1 MAQEQVS
8 VVLDLNQYGI
18 NQQLTISVPKTIEGV
33 TYNEGDA
40 FVPRNQI
47 EINSVERIAGKV
59 AGTVAKSTG
68 TEQMII
74 DRVDEI
80 NDPLGF
86 KMKQAKQAA
95 NAPGAPGF
103 MSAMAEF
110 GDILPGGQPFEPG
123 KIGKGLA
130 NFGIRALTGEDPK
143 SRISDV
149 TAIGA
154 DVGAA
159 AVVGD
164 LMGADKIPNGMK
176 NLRLANTFNKKL
188 AVIAG
193 AGATGKAV
201 GNEAYELINDAIR
214 YFEGIPNPTEAVKND
229 QQLRELLDMRNEL
242 LFSGGALG
250 LQRVFGY
257 VKPFLGNILG
267 VKSKAAKEAAKKG
280 EELGI
285 PMNVFSVSE
294 SGFVQG
300 AGKVIGLFPFVAT
313 KARQAQNVQRVAVAD
328 TINRTMNNLSP
339 IGLFSEAGML
349 ANKEFRNMV
358 SQFAGT
364 KTVLYNRA
372 LSIGDKVGD
381 AFLPTERL
389 RKQAQALQEFYY
401 GPQGMAG
408 AADEAALTVAD
419 PRGYGNLKFDEII
432 KKFTGDADDFR
443 TAIMSLAT
451 LNQDH
456 ITGRQFRKLQN
467 QLNTLK
473 SVASEKKSLGVDMG
487 GVDDM
492 TNTMIEILNDTDA
505 YKDLQDPAKD
515 ALVSEFGAA
524 MQLANDFFFQNVGK
538 TQGRTAQ
545 IIAMGDPNALKA
557 GADVAPA
564 FYTPDMLTKI
574 LINDE
579 TMIAPLAI
587 KEMKESLGADAVK
600 AAVRSH
606 LDESIRGATSY
617 ISGTVPIQD
626 LAGKAALEGGQA
638 TVKQVPFNIPIVDV
652 NNLKNAFGMNNPNRI
667 ATMKEVF
674 GEDQYR
680 MLEDTLNLAQ
690 NVEQVDFGFVSDF
703 VKRRGFL
710 GGIGA
715 IRNVIPGLAMGGTVV
730 ANPFQGVGT
739 VILARYGMSKMADPK
754 FLKSVQTLMN
764 PDLSAEAKNTA
775 MARLGTM
782 VFDDES
788 DNRDVPA
795 SVTENYDPNNPVD
808 VMRLLIFAG
817 QNNVSY
823 PGSED
828 MVIQVED
835 DGRVSDIEISKAQ
848 SKQVFSDNAQGGVDS
863 VNELNAA
870 SVTEPVAPQ
879 TSDPFLDVDFASM
892 VDQTGVGMG
901 TSAPTNLNDAQRAA
915 LAGGNL
921 DEAIALGNRG
931 MV

>member
-1 MAQEQVS
+1 MAQAQVN

-18 NQQLTISVPKTIEGV
+18 NQQITISVPQTIEGV
-33 TYNEGDA
+33 TYKEGDM
-40 FVPRNQI
+40 FTPRNQI

-59 AGTVAKSTG
+59 AGGIAKSTG

-74 DRVDEI
+74 DRIDEI

-86 KMKQAKQAA
+86 KMKQAKKAA

-110 GDILPGGQPFEPG
+110 KDILPGGQPFEPG
-123 KIGKGLA
+123 KIGEGLA
-130 NFGIRALTGEDPK
+130 NFGIRTLTGEDPK

-176 NLRLANTFNKKL
+176 NLKLANTFNKKL
-188 AVIAG
+188 AVVAG
-193 AGATGKAV
+193 AGMVGKQV
-201 GNEAYELINDAIR
+201 GNEAYELINDTIR
-214 YFEGIPNPTEAVKND
+214 YFEGIPDPTEAVKND

-313 KARQAQNVQRVAVAD
+313 KARQAQNVQRVAIANR
-328 TINRTMNNLSP
+328 INSTMNDLSP
-339 IGLFSEAGML
+339 IGLFSEAGLL

-372 LSIGDKVGD
+372 LNIGDKVGD
-381 AFLPTERL
+381 AFLPTKRL
-389 RKQAQALQEFYY
+389 KDQAMALQEFYY

-419 PRGYGNLKFDEII
+419 PRGYGSLKFDEII

-456 ITGRQFRKLQN
+456 MTGRQFRKLQR

-473 SVASEKKSLGVDMG
+473 QVASEKKSLGVDMG

-505 YKDLQDPAKD
+505 YKNLADPAKD
-515 ALVSEFGAA
+515 ALVKEFGAA

-545 IIAMGDPNALKA
+545 ILAMGDPNIGKA
-557 GADVAPA
+557 GSDVAPA

-579 TMIAPLAI
+579 SMIAPLAI
-587 KEMKESLGADAVK
+587 KEMKDALGEDAVK

-606 LDESIRGATSY
+606 LDESIRGSTSY
-617 ISGTVPIQD
+617 ISGTVPIED
-626 LAGKAALEGGQA
+626 LAKEGA
-638 TVKQVPFNIPIVDV
+638 IKQVPFNIPIVDV
-652 NNLKNAFGMNNPNRI
+652 NHLKNAFGMNNPNRI

-674 GEDQYR
+674 GEKQYQ

-690 NVEQVDFGFVSDF
+690 QVEQVDFGFVSDF

-710 GGIGA
+710 GGVGA
-715 IRNVIPGLAMGGTVV
+715 IRNVLPGLAMGGTVV

-764 PDLSAEAKNTA
+764 PDLSAEAKNNA
-775 MARLGTM
+775 MFRLGTM

-788 DNRDVPA
+788 NNRDVPA
-795 SVTENYDPNNPVD
+795 SVTENYNPNNPVD

-848 SKQVFSDNAQGGVDS
+848 SKQVFTDNAQGGIES

-870 SVTEPVAPQ
+870 SVTEPVASQ
-879 TSDPFLDVDFASM
+879 AKDPFLDVDFASM

-901 TSAPTNLNDAQRAA
+901 SSAPTNLNDAQRAA

>member
-1 MAQEQVS
+1 M
-8 VVLDLNQYGI
+8 
-18 NQQLTISVPKTIEGV
+18 
-33 TYNEGDA
+33 
-40 FVPRNQI
+40 
-47 EINSVERIAGKV
+47 
-59 AGTVAKSTG
+59 
-68 TEQMII
+68 
-74 DRVDEI
+74 
-80 NDPLGF
+80 
-86 KMKQAKQAA
+86 
-95 NAPGAPGF
+95 
-103 MSAMAEF
+103 
-110 GDILPGGQPFEPG
+110 
-123 KIGKGLA
+123 
-130 NFGIRALTGEDPK
+130 
-143 SRISDV
+143 
-149 TAIGA
+149 
-154 DVGAA
+154 
-159 AVVGD
+159 
-164 LMGADKIPNGMK
+164 
-176 NLRLANTFNKKL
+176 
-188 AVIAG
+188 
-193 AGATGKAV
+193 
-201 GNEAYELINDAIR
+201 
-214 YFEGIPNPTEAVKND
+214 
-229 QQLRELLDMRNEL
+229 
-242 LFSGGALG
+242 
-250 LQRVFGY
+250 
-257 VKPFLGNILG
+257 
-267 VKSKAAKEAAKKG
+267 
-280 EELGI
+280 
-285 PMNVFSVSE
+285 
-294 SGFVQG
+294 
-300 AGKVIGLFPFVAT
+300 
-313 KARQAQNVQRVAVAD
+313 
-328 TINRTMNNLSP
+328 
-339 IGLFSEAGML
+339 
-349 ANKEFRNMV
+349 
-358 SQFAGT
+358 
-364 KTVLYNRA
+364 
-372 LSIGDKVGD
+372 
-381 AFLPTERL
+381 
-389 RKQAQALQEFYY
+389 ALQEFYY

-419 PRGYGNLKFDEII
+419 PRGYGSLKFDEII

-451 LNQDH
+451 LNQEH

-473 SVASEKKSLGVDMG
+473 QVASEKKSLGVDMG

-505 YKDLQDPAKD
+505 YKNLDDPAKD
-515 ALVSEFGAA
+515 ALVKEFGAA

-545 IIAMGDPNALKA
+545 ILAMGDPNIGKA
-557 GADVAPA
+557 GSDVAPA

-579 TMIAPLAI
+579 SMIAPLAI
-587 KEMKESLGADAVK
+587 KEMKDALGEDAVK

-606 LDESIRGATSY
+606 LDESIRGSTSY
-617 ISGTVPIQD
+617 ISGTVPIED
-626 LAGKAALEGGQA
+626 LAKEGA
-638 TVKQVPFNIPIVDV
+638 IKQVPFNIPIVDV
-652 NNLKNAFGMNNPNRI
+652 NHLKNAFGMNNPNRI

-674 GEDQYR
+674 GEKQYQ

-690 NVEQVDFGFVSDF
+690 QVEQVDFGFVSDF

-710 GGIGA
+710 GGVGA
-715 IRNVIPGLAMGGTVV
+715 IRNVLPGLAMGGTVV

-764 PDLSAEAKNTA
+764 PDLSAEAKNNA
-775 MARLGTM
+775 MFRLGTM

-788 DNRDVPA
+788 NNRDVPA
-795 SVTENYDPNNPVD
+795 SVTENYNPNNPVD

-848 SKQVFSDNAQGGVDS
+848 SKQVFTDNAQGGIES

-870 SVTEPVAPQ
+870 SVTEPVASQ
-879 TSDPFLDVDFASM
+879 AKDPFLDVDFASM

-901 TSAPTNLNDAQRAA
+901 SSAPTNLNDAQRAA

>member
-1 MAQEQVS
+1 MAQAQVN
-8 VVLDLNQYGI
+8 VVLDLSSYGI
-18 NQQLTISVPKTIEGV
+18 SQQITISVPQTIEGV
-33 TYNEGDA
+33 TYKEGDM
-40 FVPRNQI
+40 FTPRNQI
-47 EINSVERIAGKV
+47 ETNSVERIVGKV
-59 AGTVAKSTG
+59 AGQVAKSTG
-68 TEQMII
+68 TEQLII
-74 DRVDEI
+74 NRVDEI

-123 KIGKGLA
+123 KIGQGLA

-143 SRISDV
+143 SRLTDV

-154 DVGAA
+154 DLGTA

-176 NLRLANTFNKKL
+176 NFKLANTFNKKL
-188 AVIAG
+188 ALVAG
-193 AGATGKAV
+193 AGMAGKQV

-267 VKSKAAKEAAKKG
+267 VKSKTAKEAAKKG

-294 SGFVQG
+294 SGMVQG

-313 KARQAQNVQRVAVAD
+313 KARQAQNVQRVAVAEQ
-328 TINRTMNNLSP
+328 INMTMNNLSP

-372 LSIGDKVGD
+372 LGIGDKVGD
-381 AFLPTERL
+381 AFLPTKRL
-389 RKQAQALQEFYY
+389 KDQAMALQEFYY

-505 YKDLQDPAKD
+505 YKDLQDPAKN
-515 ALVSEFGAA
+515 ALVNEFGAA

-557 GADVAPA
+557 GSDVAPA

-606 LDESIRGATSY
+606 LDESIRASTQY
-617 ISGTVPIQD
+617 ISGTIPTLDMASPIID
-626 LAGKAALEGGQA
+626 EAGKR
-638 TVKQVPFNIPIVDV
+638 VMNIPFNIPIVDV
-652 NNLKNAFGMNNPNRI
+652 KNLKNAFGMNNPNRVESMI
-667 ATMKEVF
+667 EVF
-674 GEDQYR
+674 GKEQYNN
-680 MLEDTLNLAQ
+680 LKDTLDLAEM
-690 NVEQVDFGFVSDF
+690 VEQTDFGFVSDF

-710 GGIGA
+710 GGVGA

-730 ANPFQGVGT
+730 ANPFSGVGT

-764 PDLSAEAKNTA
+764 PDLSAEAKNNA

-795 SVTENYDPNNPVD
+795 AVTENYDPNNPVD

-828 MVIQVED
+828 MVIEVGD
-835 DGRVSDIEISKAQ
+835 DGRVGNIEISKAQ
-848 SKQVFSDNAQGGVDS
+848 SKQVFSENAQGGIDS
-863 VNELNAA
+863 VNEMEAA
-870 SVTEPVAPQ
+870 SVTEPVASQ
-879 TSDPFLDVDFASM
+879 ASDPFLDVDFASM

-901 TSAPTNLNDAQRAA
+901 STAPTNLNDAQRAA

>member
-1 MAQEQVS
+1 MAQAQVN
-8 VVLDLNQYGI
+8 VVLDLNSYGI
-18 NQQLTISVPKTIEGV
+18 NQQITISVPQTIEGV
-33 TYNEGDA
+33 TYKEGDM
-40 FVPRNQI
+40 FTPRNQI

-59 AGTVAKSTG
+59 AGGIAKSTG

-74 DRVDEI
+74 DRIDEI

-86 KMKQAKQAA
+86 KMKQAKKAA

-110 GDILPGGQPFEPG
+110 KDILPGGQPFEPG
-123 KIGKGLA
+123 KIGEGLA
-130 NFGIRALTGEDPK
+130 NFGIRTLTGEDPK

-176 NLRLANTFNKKL
+176 NLKLADTFNKKL
-188 AVIAG
+188 AVVAG
-193 AGATGKAV
+193 AGMVGKQV
-201 GNEAYELINDAIR
+201 GNEAYELINDTIR
-214 YFEGIPNPTEAVKND
+214 YFEGIPDPTEAVKND

-339 IGLFSEAGML
+339 IGLFSEAGLL

-372 LSIGDKVGD
+372 MGIADKVGD
-381 AFLPTERL
+381 AFLPTKRL
-389 RKQAQALQEFYY
+389 KDQAMALQEFYY

-451 LNQDH
+451 LNQEH

-473 SVASEKKSLGVDMG
+473 QVASEKKSLGVDMG

-505 YKDLQDPAKD
+505 YKDLQDPAKN
-515 ALVSEFGAA
+515 ALVKEYGAA

-545 IIAMGDPNALKA
+545 IIAMGDPNIGKA
-557 GADVAPA
+557 GSDVAPA

-579 TMIAPLAI
+579 SMIAPLAI
-587 KEMKESLGADAVK
+587 KEMKDALGEDAVK

-606 LDESIRGATSY
+606 LDESIRGSTSY
-617 ISGTVPIQD
+617 ISGTVPIED
-626 LAGKAALEGGQA
+626 LAKEGA
-638 TVKQVPFNIPIVDV
+638 IKQVPFNIPIVDV

-674 GEDQYR
+674 GEKQYQ
-680 MLEDTLNLAQ
+680 MLEDTLNLAT

-710 GGIGA
+710 GGVGA
-715 IRNVIPGLAMGGTVV
+715 IRNVLPGLAMGGTVV

-764 PDLSAEAKNTA
+764 PDLSAEAKNNA
-775 MARLGTM
+775 MFRLGTM

-788 DNRDVPA
+788 NNRDVPA
-795 SVTENYDPNNPVD
+795 SVTENYNPNNPVD

-848 SKQVFSDNAQGGVDS
+848 SKQVFTDNAQGGVES
-863 VNELNAA
+863 INELNAA
-870 SVTEPVAPQ
+870 SITEPVASQ

-901 TSAPTNLNDAQRAA
+901 SSAPTNLNDAQRAA

-931 MV
+931 VV

>member
-18 NQQLTISVPKTIEGV
+18 NKQLTISVPKTIEGV

-40 FVPRNQI
+40 FIPRNQI
-47 EINSVERIAGKV
+47 ETNSVERIAGKV
-59 AGTVAKSTG
+59 AGQVAKSTG

-123 KIGKGLA
+123 KIGQGLA
-130 NFGIRALTGEDPK
+130 NFGIRALTGDDPK

-149 TAIGA
+149 TAISA
-154 DVGAA
+154 DLGAA

-176 NLRLANTFNKKL
+176 NFKLANTFNKKL
-188 AVIAG
+188 ALVGG
-193 AGATGKAV
+193 AGMAGKQV

-267 VKSKAAKEAAKKG
+267 VKSKTAKEAAKKG

-294 SGFVQG
+294 SGMVQG

-339 IGLFSEAGML
+339 IGLFSETGML
-349 ANKEFRNMV
+349 ANKEFRKMV
-358 SQFAGT
+358 SNFAGT

-372 LSIGDKVGD
+372 LGIGDKVGD
-381 AFLPTERL
+381 AFLPTKRL
-389 RKQAQALQEFYY
+389 KDQAMALQEFYY
-401 GPQGMAG
+401 GPGGMAG
-408 AADEAALTVAD
+408 AGDEAALTVAD
-419 PRGYGNLKFDEII
+419 PRGYGSLKFDEII

-451 LNQDH
+451 LNQEH

-505 YKDLQDPAKD
+505 YKDLQDPAKN
-515 ALVSEFGAA
+515 ALVNEFGAA

-545 IIAMGDPNALKA
+545 ILAMGDPNIGKA
-557 GADVAPA
+557 GSDVAPA

-587 KEMKESLGADAVK
+587 KEMKDTLGGDAVK

-606 LDESIRGATSY
+606 LDESIRGSTSY
-617 ISGTVPIQD
+617 ISGTVPIEN
-626 LAGKAALEGGQA
+626 LAKEG
-638 TVKQVPFNIPIVDV
+638 VIEQVPFNIPIVDV
-652 NNLKNAFGMNNPNRI
+652 KSLKTAFGMDSPNRI

-680 MLEDTLNLAQ
+680 MLQDTLELAT

-710 GGIGA
+710 GGVGA

-764 PDLSAEAKNTA
+764 PDLSAEAKNNA

-795 SVTENYDPNNPVD
+795 AVTENYDPNNPVD

-848 SKQVFSDNAQGGVDS
+848 SKQVFSDNAQGGIES

-870 SVTEPVAPQ
+870 SVTEPVASQ
-879 TSDPFLDVDFASM
+879 ASDPFLDVDFASM

-901 TSAPTNLNDAQRAA
+901 SSAPTNLNDAQRAA

-931 MV
+931 VV

>member
-1 MAQEQVS
+1 MAQAQVN
-8 VVLDLNQYGI
+8 VVLDLSSYGI
-18 NQQLTISVPKTIEGV
+18 SQQITISVPQTIEGV
-33 TYNEGDA
+33 TYKEGDM
-40 FVPRNQI
+40 FTPRNQI
-47 EINSVERIAGKV
+47 ETNSVERIVGKV
-59 AGTVAKSTG
+59 AGQVAKSTG
-68 TEQMII
+68 TEQLII
-74 DRVDEI
+74 NRVDEI

-123 KIGKGLA
+123 KIGQGLA

-176 NLRLANTFNKKL
+176 NLKLANTFNKKL

-267 VKSKAAKEAAKKG
+267 VKSKTAKEAAKKG

-294 SGFVQG
+294 SGMVQG

-339 IGLFSEAGML
+339 IGLFSETGML
-349 ANKEFRNMV
+349 ANKEFRKMV
-358 SQFAGT
+358 SNFAGT

-372 LSIGDKVGD
+372 LGIGDKVGD
-381 AFLPTERL
+381 AFLPTKRL
-389 RKQAQALQEFYY
+389 KDQAMALQEFYY
-401 GPQGMAG
+401 GPGGMAG
-408 AADEAALTVAD
+408 AGDEAALTVAD
-419 PRGYGNLKFDEII
+419 PRGYGSLKFDEII

-451 LNQDH
+451 LNQEH

-505 YKDLQDPAKD
+505 YKDLQDPAKN
-515 ALVSEFGAA
+515 ALVNEFGAA

-545 IIAMGDPNALKA
+545 ILAMGDPNIGKA
-557 GADVAPA
+557 GSDVAPA

-587 KEMKESLGADAVK
+587 KEMKDTLGGDAVK

-606 LDESIRGATSY
+606 LDESIRGSTSY
-617 ISGTVPIQD
+617 ISGTVPIEN
-626 LAGKAALEGGQA
+626 LAKEG
-638 TVKQVPFNIPIVDV
+638 VIEQVPFNIPIVDV
-652 NNLKNAFGMNNPNRI
+652 KSLKTAFGMDSPNRI

-674 GEDQYR
+674 GEEQYR
-680 MLEDTLNLAQ
+680 MLQDTLELAT

-710 GGIGA
+710 GGVGA

-764 PDLSAEAKNTA
+764 PDLSAEAKNNA

-795 SVTENYDPNNPVD
+795 SVTENYNPNNPVD

-828 MVIQVED
+828 MVIEVGD
-835 DGRVSDIEISKAQ
+835 DGRVGNIEISKAQ

-870 SVTEPVAPQ
+870 SITEPVASQ
-879 TSDPFLDVDFASM
+879 ASDPFLDVDFASM

-901 TSAPTNLNDAQRAA
+901 SSAPTNLNDAQRAA

>member
-18 NQQLTISVPKTIEGV
+18 NKQLTISVPKTIEGV

-40 FVPRNQI
+40 FIPRNQI
-47 EINSVERIAGKV
+47 ETNSVERIAGKV
-59 AGTVAKSTG
+59 AGQVAKSTG

-123 KIGKGLA
+123 KIGQGLA
-130 NFGIRALTGEDPK
+130 NFGIRALTGDDPK

-149 TAIGA
+149 TAISA
-154 DVGAA
+154 DLGAA

-176 NLRLANTFNKKL
+176 NFKLANTFNKKL
-188 AVIAG
+188 ALVGG
-193 AGATGKAV
+193 AGMAGKQV

-267 VKSKAAKEAAKKG
+267 VKSKTAKEAAKKG

-294 SGFVQG
+294 SGMVQG

-339 IGLFSEAGML
+339 IGLFSETGML
-349 ANKEFRNMV
+349 ANKEFRKMV
-358 SQFAGT
+358 SNFAGT

-372 LSIGDKVGD
+372 LGIGDKVGD
-381 AFLPTERL
+381 AFLPTKRL
-389 RKQAQALQEFYY
+389 KDQAMALQEFYY
-401 GPQGMAG
+401 GPGGMAG
-408 AADEAALTVAD
+408 AGDEAALTVAD
-419 PRGYGNLKFDEII
+419 PRGYGSLKFDEII

-451 LNQDH
+451 LNQEH

-505 YKDLQDPAKD
+505 YKDLQDPAKN
-515 ALVSEFGAA
+515 ALVNEFGAA

-545 IIAMGDPNALKA
+545 ILAMGDPNIGKA
-557 GADVAPA
+557 GSDVAPA

-587 KEMKESLGADAVK
+587 KEMKDTLGGDAVK

-606 LDESIRGATSY
+606 LDESIRGSTSY
-617 ISGTVPIQD
+617 ISGTVPIEN
-626 LAGKAALEGGQA
+626 LAKEG
-638 TVKQVPFNIPIVDV
+638 VIEQVPFNIPIVDV
-652 NNLKNAFGMNNPNRI
+652 KSLKTAFGMDSPNRI

-680 MLEDTLNLAQ
+680 MLQDTLELAT

-710 GGIGA
+710 GGVGA

-764 PDLSAEAKNTA
+764 PDLSAEAKNNA

-795 SVTENYDPNNPVD
+795 SVTENYNPNNPVD

-823 PGSED
+823 PGNED

-848 SKQVFSDNAQGGVDS
+848 SKQVFSDNAQGGIES

-870 SVTEPVAPQ
+870 SVTEPVASQ
-879 TSDPFLDVDFASM
+879 ASDPFLDVDFASM

-901 TSAPTNLNDAQRAA
+901 SSAPTNLNDAQRAA

-931 MV
+931 VV

>member
-18 NQQLTISVPKTIEGV
+18 NKQLTISVPKTIEGV

-40 FVPRNQI
+40 FIPRNQI
-47 EINSVERIAGKV
+47 ETNSVERIAGKV
-59 AGTVAKSTG
+59 AGQVAKSTG

-123 KIGKGLA
+123 KIGQGLA
-130 NFGIRALTGEDPK
+130 NFGIRALTGDDPK

-149 TAIGA
+149 TAISA
-154 DVGAA
+154 DLGAA

-176 NLRLANTFNKKL
+176 NFKLANTFNKKL
-188 AVIAG
+188 ALVGG
-193 AGATGKAV
+193 AGMAGKQV

-267 VKSKAAKEAAKKG
+267 VKSKTAKEAAKKG

-294 SGFVQG
+294 SGMVQG

-339 IGLFSEAGML
+339 IGLFSETGML
-349 ANKEFRNMV
+349 ANKEFRKMV
-358 SQFAGT
+358 SNFAGT

-372 LSIGDKVGD
+372 LGIGDKVGD
-381 AFLPTERL
+381 AFLPTKRL
-389 RKQAQALQEFYY
+389 KDQAMALQEFYY
-401 GPQGMAG
+401 GPGGMAG
-408 AADEAALTVAD
+408 AGDEAALTVAD
-419 PRGYGNLKFDEII
+419 PRGYGSLKFDEII

-451 LNQDH
+451 LNQEH

-505 YKDLQDPAKD
+505 YKDLQDPAKN
-515 ALVSEFGAA
+515 ALVNEFGAA

-545 IIAMGDPNALKA
+545 ILAMGDPNIGKA
-557 GADVAPA
+557 GSDVAPA

-587 KEMKESLGADAVK
+587 KEMKDTLGGDAVK

-606 LDESIRGATSY
+606 LDESIRGSTSY
-617 ISGTVPIQD
+617 ISGTVPIEN
-626 LAGKAALEGGQA
+626 LAKEG
-638 TVKQVPFNIPIVDV
+638 VIEQVPFNIPIVDV
-652 NNLKNAFGMNNPNRI
+652 KSLKTAFGMDSPNRI

-680 MLEDTLNLAQ
+680 MLQDTLELAT

-710 GGIGA
+710 GGVGA

-764 PDLSAEAKNTA
+764 PDLSAEAKNNA

-795 SVTENYDPNNPVD
+795 SVTENYNPNNPVD

-848 SKQVFSDNAQGGVDS
+848 SKQVFSDNAQGGIES

-870 SVTEPVAPQ
+870 SVTEPVASQ
-879 TSDPFLDVDFASM
+879 ASDPFLDVDFASM

-901 TSAPTNLNDAQRAA
+901 SSAPTNLNDAQRAA

-931 MV
+931 VV

>member
-1 MAQEQVS
+1 MAQAQVN

-18 NQQLTISVPKTIEGV
+18 NQQITISVPQTIEGV
-33 TYNEGDA
+33 TYKEGDM
-40 FVPRNQI
+40 FTPRNQI
-47 EINSVERIAGKV
+47 ETDSVERIVGKV
-59 AGTVAKSTG
+59 AGGIAKSTG
-68 TEQMII
+68 TEQMIM
-74 DRVDEI
+74 DRVAEI
-80 NDPLGF
+80 NDPIGF
-86 KMKQAKQAA
+86 KLGQAKKEAS
-95 NAPGAPGF
+95 APGAPGL
-103 MSAMAEF
+103 MSAFGEF
-110 GDILPGGQPFEPG
+110 ADILPGGEAFEPG
-123 KIGKGLA
+123 KIGQGFK
-130 NFGIRALTGEDPK
+130 NFVVNSLVGDDPK
-143 SRISDV
+143 SRFSDV

-154 DVGAA
+154 DVAAAGMIMDANRVPNGTKNLKLINSLPKKYGLMLSAGAA
-159 AVVGD
+159 
-164 LMGADKIPNGMK
+164 
-176 NLRLANTFNKKL
+176 
-188 AVIAG
+188 
-193 AGATGKAV
+193 GKGV
-201 GNEAYELINDAIR
+201 GNEVYELMNDAVR
-214 YFEGIPNPTEAVKND
+214 YFEGIPDPAAAVAND

-250 LQRVFGY
+250 LQRVFKY
-257 VKPFLGNILG
+257 VKPFIGKVAG
-267 VKSKAAKEAAKKG
+267 VTSDAAKAAGKKG

-372 LSIGDKVGD
+372 LGIADKVGD
-381 AFLPTERL
+381 AFIPTKRL
-389 RKQAQALQEFYY
+389 KEQAMALQEFYY

-408 AADEAALTVAD
+408 MQDQAALTVRD
-419 PRGYGNLKFDEII
+419 PSGYGNLKFDEIV
-432 KKFTGDADDFR
+432 KKFTGDADAFR
-443 TAIMSLAT
+443 EALMSLAT
-451 LNQDH
+451 LQQDH
-456 ITGRQFRKLQN
+456 LTGRQFRKLQN
-467 QLNTLK
+467 TLNTLK
-473 SVASEKKSLGVDMG
+473 NVASEKKSLGVDMG
-487 GVDDM
+487 GVDDL
-492 TNTMIEILNDTDA
+492 TNTMIEMLNDTDA
-505 YKDLQDPAKD
+505 YKGLDDPAKD
-515 ALVSEFGAA
+515 ALVKEFGAA

-557 GADVAPA
+557 GSDVAPA

-587 KEMKESLGADAVK
+587 KEMKEALGKDAVQ

-606 LDESIRGATSY
+606 LDESIRGSTKY
-617 ISGTVPIQD
+617 ISGTVPIEQID
-626 LAGKAALEGGQA
+626 TSSGQA
-638 TVKQVPFNIPIVDV
+638 AIKQVPFNIPIVDV
-652 NNLKNAFGMNNPNRI
+652 DNLKNAFGMNNPNRI

-674 GEDQYR
+674 GEEQYKR
-680 MLEDTLNLAQ
+680 LQDTLELAEL
-690 NVEQVDFGFVSDF
+690 VEQTDFGFVSDF

-710 GGIGA
+710 GGVGA

-730 ANPFQGVGT
+730 ANPFSGVGT
-739 VILARYGMSKMADPK
+739 VLLARYGMSKMADPS
-754 FLKSVQTLMN
+754 FLKSIQTIMN

-788 DNRDVPA
+788 DNRDIPEAVR
-795 SVTENYDPNNPVD
+795 ENYNPNNPVD
-808 VMRLLIFAG
+808 VMRLMIFAG
-817 QNNVSY
+817 QSDLAY

-848 SKQVFSDNAQGGVDS
+848 SKQVFSEDAQGAIQNITEVD
-863 VNELNAA
+863 AA
-870 SVTEPVAPQ
+870 SITEPVASQ
-879 TSDPFLDVDFASM
+879 ASDPFLDVDFASM

-901 TSAPTNLNDAQRAA
+901 SSAPTNLNDAQRAA

-921 DEAIALGNRG
+921 DEAIALGNRR
-931 MV
+931 V